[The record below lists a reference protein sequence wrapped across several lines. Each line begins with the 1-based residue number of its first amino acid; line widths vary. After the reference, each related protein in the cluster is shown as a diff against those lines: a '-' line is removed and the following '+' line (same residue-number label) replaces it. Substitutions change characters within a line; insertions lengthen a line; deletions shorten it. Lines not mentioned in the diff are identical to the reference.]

1 MKKTWLTVI
10 VGGIVMSFKRRD
22 KKNRVLHNG
31 EIQKEDGRYRYK
43 YILNGKEMYLYS
55 WRLVESDPMPVG
67 KRPGPS
73 LRELEKQVNND
84 LELGLVPFGG
94 GLTVY
99 DLVSKYI
106 DLRSDNVRPN
116 TKKGYITVL
125 NFLKGNN
132 FSSKRIDKVSVLD
145 AKVWLKSLQKEQG
158 KSYSTINSIH
168 SLLRGAFRVAYTD
181 DLVRK
186 NPFDFPLREVI
197 INDSKKRE
205 SLSEEQEQA
214 LLNFVKKDKEL
225 SKYYNGLF
233 ILLNTGLRISEFCGL
248 TLDDIDFKNHTIN
261 VNKQLLKLDSK
272 YYIQQTKTKNGN
284 RILPMTLDVETCFK
298 DIIKNHPFFERE
310 IKVDNIQGFLCF
322 DKNRNVMYSCHW
334 EKALTTILKK
344 YNETKEV
351 KIKCLT
357 PHICRHTYCTRM
369 VMKGMNLKTLQYL
382 MGHADVSTTM
392 NVYSHVHLSDV
403 EKELERLKLR

>member
-10 VGGIVMSFKRRD
+10 VGGMVMSSKRRD
-22 KKNRVLHNG
+22 KKHRVLHNG
-31 EIQKEDGRYRYK
+31 EIQKADGRYRYK
-43 YILNGKEMYLYS
+43 YTLNGKEMYLYS
-55 WRLVESDPMPVG
+55 WRLVESDPMPIG
-67 KRPGPS
+67 KRHGPS

-181 DLVRK
+181 DLIRK
-186 NPFDFPLREVI
+186 NPFDFKLSEVVN
-197 INDSKKRE
+197 NDTKKRE
-205 SLSEEQEQA
+205 ALNQEQERTF
-214 LLNFVKKDKEL
+214 LEFIKNDKNL
-225 SKYYNGLF
+225 SKYYDVIYILF
-233 ILLNTGLRISEFCGL
+233 NTGLRISEFCGL
-248 TLDDIDFKNHTIN
+248 TIHDIDFSNHTFS
-261 VNKQLLKLDSK
+261 VNKQLLKCEGI
-272 YYIQQTKTKNGN
+272 YYVQRTKTNSGT
-284 RILPMTLDVETCFK
+284 RILPMTMDVEKCFK
-298 DIIKNHPFFERE
+298 SLVENRPLFKKE
-310 IKVDNIQGFLCF
+310 ISVDGVSGFLCF
-322 DKNRNVMYSCHW
+322 DSNNKLMYASNW
-334 EKALTTILKK
+334 EKIFSRALKRFNDTHDLK
-344 YNETKEV
+344 
-351 KIKCLT
+351 IHILT
-357 PHICRHTYCTRM
+357 PHVCRHTYCTQM
-369 VMKGMNLKTLQYL
+369 VMLGMNLKSLQYL

-392 NVYSHVHLSDV
+392 NVYSHVHLGDV